1 MGEHAAERAAIFD
14 FLQRVLPPI
23 EPPPPPDTPRLA
35 APPVEWWPALEEG
48 DDYRAQC
55 DAISNKFVPCH
66 DFTWSLTADPEKLS

>member
-48 DDYRAQC
+48 DDY
-55 DAISNKFVPCH
+55 
-66 DFTWSLTADPEKLS
+66 